1 MAAIEARMDK
11 KPLLW
16 PGLEHRRRRQR
27 RAEEEPVPDG
37 SLRYGQVL
45 LAERDRLV
53 MLYGHPMVIHLT
65 LQAAA
70 DRALSGNP
78 VVYLDAAH
86 TFDSLIIGRFA
97 KARRQQP
104 RKVLGMVH
112 VARAFSWHQMERLVS
127 HCLSDALVR
136 YEARI
141 AVIAG
146 LFEALAEEQVSDREI
161 ARMTDRLAESVE
173 ELTQK
178 GYALLCPC
186 PSIPMETAV
195 GHRLFIRL
203 RSLADRRIFA
213 KAAVQDDVK
222 LEEEQGLSNVI
233 MQDAAHS

>member
-1 MAAIEARMDK
+1 MAVIQARMDK

-27 RAEEEPVPDG
+27 RAGEESVPDG
-37 SLRYGQVL
+37 NASDARFL
-45 LAERDRLV
+45 LAEGDRLV
-53 MLYGHPMVIHLT
+53 MLYGHPMVIHLA

-78 VVYLDAAH
+78 VIYLDAAH
-86 TFDSLIIGRFA
+86 TFDSLIMGRFA

-127 HCLSDALVR
+127 HCLSGALAR
-136 YEARI
+136 YEART
-141 AVIAG
+141 AVITG
-146 LFEALAEEQVSDREI
+146 LFEALAEEQVSDREM
-161 ARMTDRLAESVE
+161 ARMTDRLVESIE

-195 GHRLFIRL
+195 GHRLFTRL

-213 KAAVQDDVK
+213 KAVQDDVK
-222 LEEEQGLSNVI
+222 LEEEQ
-233 MQDAAHS
+233 